1 MCCSIFKDQILG
13 GLIVFRAALLA
24 DSLYIIPLVFTLVK
38 WFFKV
43 FLSFFQLFLLYFS
56 TDKCQD
62 YFKSP
67 FGRPRYITTFVPVC
81 QVLLGIFLKYFE
93 SLILAQDERWRRA

>member
-1 MCCSIFKDQILG
+1 MLFNFQGSNFPRTSVLG
-13 GLIVFRAALLA
+13 AVLLA

-43 FLSFFQLFLLYFS
+43 FLSFFNFFYFIFPLTS
-56 TDKCQD
+56 VKTI
-62 YFKSP
+62 FKSP

-81 QVLLGIFLKYFE
+81 QVLLGIFLKYFFE
-93 SLILAQDERWRRA
+93 MQKGN

>member
-1 MCCSIFKDQILG
+1 MMCCSIFKDQILG

-43 FLSFFQLFLLYFS
+43 FLSFFNFITFHHIKKKISCLIYYFYR
-56 TDKCQD
+56 K
-62 YFKSP
+62 
-67 FGRPRYITTFVPVC
+67 
-81 QVLLGIFLKYFE
+81 
-93 SLILAQDERWRRA
+93 IL